1 MTRES
6 TLLTSTPY
14 TIRRVLA
21 SSLSS
26 FLASVGTERIFGQ
39 RRKGDVS
46 GSAPGSLR
54 APPMRVTATGRE
66 EPPVPSPLLGRPRP
80 RFASPAVVIV
90 CFHWESGGVSSGGTT
105 RTPSRGRQ
113 GRPCVLV
120 WASPLG
126 MNKTDIF
133 RRT

>member
-46 GSAPGSLR
+46 GSRPGILAGPAHEGDGDRARGAPRSVPFAWKTKASLCV
-54 APPMRVTATGRE
+54 PCGGDRVF
-66 EPPVPSPLLGRPRP
+66 SLGER
-80 RFASPAVVIV
+80 
-90 CFHWESGGVSSGGTT
+90 
-105 RTPSRGRQ
+105 RGFLWRDY
-113 GRPCVLV
+113 
-120 WASPLG
+120 SYS
-126 MNKTDIF
+126 
-133 RRT
+133 